1 MWNWQEN
8 IDSYHWTEEKNLQ
21 KQNQKY
27 ARINTWQRE
36 RFEPVGRGQ
45 HRDDVSLDSP
55 PHMSHL
61 IVLGMDSRCK
71 WKIKYETVGINKN
84 VDK

>member
-1 MWNWQEN
+1 MELA
-8 IDSYHWTEEKNLQ
+8 TEHRCISLDRRKNLQ

-36 RFEPVGRGQ
+36 RFEPVGKGQ
-45 HRDDVSLDSP
+45 HREDVRLDSL

-61 IVLGMDSRCK
+61 IILGMDWRFKGGKLSMK
-71 WKIKYETVGINKN
+71 VLG
-84 VDK
+84 